1 MYEAD
6 PTKSR
11 PGDKPFGVAPS
22 RSSSSLR
29 PSPCAQSRSGLR
41 QGGPPGVERPRA
53 RSLDRL
59 AGLPLTCAAMTVPAN
74 QPDWREGMRTGP
86 FNPYYDSPSPFFI
99 AHIAYWPRLP
109 LLSPVACELERLH
122 LDLCAVRASFFAE
135 KFSMMLPALL
145 LYLKTRSSL
154 DGRDFCTGAE
164 PVHVRYRL
172 PSCWCTVA
180 RVAQSRRSQRQGVF
194 W

>member
-1 MYEAD
+1 MAD

-11 PGDKPFGVAPS
+11 PGDKSFGAARS
-22 RSSSSLR
+22 RSSLSLR

-41 QGGPPGVERPRA
+41 QGGPPGVERPRV
-53 RSLDRL
+53 RSLDRS

-86 FNPYYDSPSPFFI
+86 FNPYLQPFFI
-99 AHIAYWPRLP
+99 AYWSRLP

-122 LDLCAVRASFFAE
+122 LDLCAVGAAFFAE
-135 KFSMMLPALL
+135 KFSVMLPALRCCM
-145 LYLKTRSSL
+145 LYLKTRSL

-164 PVHVRYRL
+164 AIHVRYRL
-172 PSCWCTVA
+172 PSCWCTMTHVA
-180 RVAQSRRSQRQGVF
+180 QSQSRRSQRQGVF